1 MVSILQS
8 CVATVVFTV
17 ALQNPPQPGTAQ
29 APQNPLVKEAQQLAN
44 DGKHAAA
51 LENYRKALAADP
63 KLAEA
68 HLGAGRM
75 LDLLGKHEE
84 ARQHLSKAIE
94 LAGPDLKDQA
104 RTAMAVSYVFESRA
118 ADAAK
123 YYEQVFN
130 DRLAA
135 GNFRGAAATANALG
149 RVYLETGD
157 PLTAS
162 DWYFKGIHAAKKIA
176 GVTPAE
182 ADLWQMRQVH
192 GEARIAARRGDKE
205 KARIEAALMKELLDT
220 GQNAGERPQY
230 HYLLGYIALEAGD
243 ADTAIAELQK
253 ATQSDPFILGLIARA
268 YEKKGDA
275 EKAAEFH
282 QKALA
287 AGTAHS
293 INTAFARQWAR
304 RYLKR

>member
-1 MVSILQS
+1 MLQAS
-8 CVATVVFTV
+8 VAAVAFTL
-17 ALQNPPQPGTAQ
+17 ALQNPQQPGSVQ
-29 APQNPLVKEAQQLAN
+29 PPQHPLVKEAQQLAN

-51 LENYRKALAADP
+51 LEQYRKALAADA

-104 RTAMAVSYVFESRA
+104 RAAMAVSYVFESRA

-130 DRLAA
+130 DRVAR
-135 GNFRGAAATANALG
+135 GDFRGAAATANALG

-157 PLTAS
+157 PTTAS
-162 DWYFKGIHAAKKIA
+162 DWYFKGIGAAKKIA
-176 GVTPAE
+176 GVTSAE
-182 ADLWQMRQVH
+182 SNLWQMRQVH
-192 GEARIAARRGDKE
+192 AEARIAARRGDKE
-205 KARIEAALMKELLDT
+205 KARIEAALMKELLDS
-220 GQNAGERPQY
+220 GENAGERPQY
-230 HYLLGYIALEAGD
+230 HYLLGYIALETGD
-243 ADTAIAELQK
+243 ADTAIAELQQ

-268 YEKKGDA
+268 YDKKGDDA
-275 EKAAEFH
+275 KAAEYH
-282 QKALA
+282 KKALA

-293 INTAFARQWAR
+293 INTAFARQWAA